1 MKKDNR
7 GLSLVEVI
15 IVITIMAVLGG
26 LMTMGISA
34 GVSKPAEECAE
45 KLEAALNNARITTMG
60 KQSVELEL
68 YKQNNYIYLK
78 EKITGADG
86 TYSEKDTRIGAK
98 GVEVTYKL
106 TGETHVALDTT
117 PVKFKFKRTTGGF
130 EPVSVSPDKYCEELV
145 ISKGTRIKK
154 MNLYYLTGKVM
165 IE

>member
-26 LMTMGISA
+26 LLTMGISA

-68 YKQNNYIYLK
+68 YKKNNYIYLK
-78 EKITGADG
+78 EKIISADG
-86 TYSEKDTRIGAK
+86 NNSEKETRIGAK
-98 GVEVTYKL
+98 GVDVTYKIS
-106 TGETHVALDTT
+106 GESHVALSST
-117 PVKFKFKRTTGGF
+117 PVKFKFKRTTGGL
-130 EPVSVSPDKYCEELV
+130 EPVEVSSNRYCEEIV
-145 ISKGTRIKK
+145 ISKGTRVKTMK
-154 MNLYYLTGKVM
+154 LFYLTGKVTV
-165 IE
+165 E

>member
-60 KQSVELEL
+60 KQSVELEFC
-68 YKQNNYIYLK
+68 Y
-78 EKITGADG
+78 
-86 TYSEKDTRIGAK
+86 
-98 GVEVTYKL
+98 
-106 TGETHVALDTT
+106 
-117 PVKFKFKRTTGGF
+117 
-130 EPVSVSPDKYCEELV
+130 
-145 ISKGTRIKK
+145 
-154 MNLYYLTGKVM
+154 
-165 IE
+165 